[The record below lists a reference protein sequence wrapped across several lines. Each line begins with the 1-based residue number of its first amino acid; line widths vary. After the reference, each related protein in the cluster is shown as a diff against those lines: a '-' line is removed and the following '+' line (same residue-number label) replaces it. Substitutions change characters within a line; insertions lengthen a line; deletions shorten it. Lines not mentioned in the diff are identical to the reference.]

1 MIAFMV
7 ALSHQE
13 VPVFEQH
20 LRDYI
25 DPSASYIIGME
36 IAKDA
41 HQDTSGHH
49 LHICVDMDELKY
61 DRFRKSILVN
71 KYRLAGQAKLG
82 RPRQYGRI
90 RKLRDVTKILCYTV
104 KDTNIVY
111 RGYTLEAIQ
120 ELIDKSYPR
129 PERTDIPTEIL
140 KELEDPKKYC
150 ISDWEDD
157 EGYLLRSPIY
167 NFSVRNLEEKIIQ
180 IYIRRKY
187 DRLLTKSLVRHI
199 ALKYMVHHRH
209 LKSDLIDYDD
219 IINYIM
225 R

>member
-13 VPVFEQH
+13 ISTFENH

-25 DPSASYIIGME
+25 DASASYIIGME
-36 IAKDA
+36 VAKDS
-41 HQDTSGHH
+41 HQDTSGEH
-49 LHICVDMDELKY
+49 LHICVDMAEKQY
-61 DRFRKSILVN
+61 DSFRKSILVN
-71 KYRLAGQAKLG
+71 KYKLAGQAKLG

-90 RKLRDVTKILCYTV
+90 RKLRDYTKILCYTV

-129 PERTDIPTEIL
+129 PEKTDIAGEIL
-140 KELEDPKKYC
+140 RELG
-150 ISDWEDD
+150 ISDYMTDD
-157 EGYLLRSPIY
+157 ETGCCPVSY
-167 NFSVRNLEEKIIQ
+167 FSSRKLEEKIIE
-180 IYIRRKY
+180 IYLRKKF
-187 DRLLTKSLVRHI
+187 DKIITKSFVKHI
-199 ALKYMVHHRH
+199 ALRH
-209 LKSDLIDYDD
+209 MTELQRNTSLVDKDD
-219 IINYIM
+219 IYNYVM